1 LPTLKQIRLI
11 WKPVVFALC
20 LLPLAWLALGLAGR
34 GGLDLGPNPVEAIQ
48 DHLGIW
54 GLRLILAT
62 LTVTPLRL
70 ALGQAWPLQFRRML
84 GLFAF
89 AYISL
94 HFLNYLLLDQT
105 LDVAAIAE
113 DILERPFITIGFL
126 ALLLMVPLAIT
137 STNGWRRRLGVR
149 WLQLHRLVYVTA
161 MLGCWHFYWQVKKDV
176 TEPLIYAVILAVLL
190 GIRLWRR
197 LQSSP
202 RPARAR

>member
-1 LPTLKQIRLI
+1 M
-11 WKPVVFALC
+11 VFALC
-20 LLPLAWLALGLAGR
+20 LLPLAWLSLGLAGR
-34 GGLDLGPNPVEAIQ
+34 GGLDPGPNPVEAIQ
-48 DHLGIW
+48 NHLGIW
-54 GLRLILAT
+54 GLRLIMAT

-126 ALLLMVPLAIT
+126 ALLLMLPLAIT

-149 WLQLHRLVYVTA
+149 WLQLHRLVYVSA

-176 TEPLIYAVILAVLL
+176 TEPLIYVVILAVLL

>member
-1 LPTLKQIRLI
+1 MPTLKQIRSV
-11 WKPVVFALC
+11 WKPAAFALC
-20 LLPLAWLALGLAGR
+20 LLPLAWLLLGLAGL
-34 GGLDLGPNPVEAIQ
+34 GGLDLGPNPIEAIQ

-62 LTVTPLRL
+62 LAVTPLRL
-70 ALGQAWPLQFRRML
+70 AIGQAWPLQFRRML

-89 AYISL
+89 TYCGL

-105 LDVAAIAE
+105 ADIAAITE
-113 DILERPFITIGFL
+113 DIVERPFITIGFV
-126 ALLLMVPLAIT
+126 ALLLMVPLAVT

-161 MLGCWHFYWQVKKDV
+161 MLACWHFYWQVKKDV
-176 TEPLIYAVILAVLL
+176 TEPLIYAVILSVLL

-197 LQSSP
+197 ARAGA
-202 RPARAR
+202 RPAHAR

>member
-1 LPTLKQIRLI
+1 M
-11 WKPVVFALC
+11 VFALC
-20 LLPLAWLALGLAGR
+20 LLPLAWLSLGLAGR
-34 GGLDLGPNPVEAIQ
+34 GGLDPGPNPVEAIQ
-48 DHLGIW
+48 NHLGIW
-54 GLRLILAT
+54 GQRLIMAT

-126 ALLLMVPLAIT
+126 ALLLMLPLAIT

-149 WLQLHRLVYVTA
+149 WLQLHRLVYVSA

-176 TEPLIYAVILAVLL
+176 TEPLIYVVILAVLL

-197 LQSSP
+197 LRSSA